1 MRRRGWICVGW
12 VLFVMIAAL
21 TACSSGAATA
31 ASTQAGSRA
40 AGEPTQRPTT
50 TAAVAVSS
58 CAGAATVA
66 QTEGPYYKAG
76 APERTTLV
84 DGQTSGDLLLLT
96 GQVTTAACE
105 PMAGAV
111 VDVWQADEHGE
122 YDNVGYRMRG
132 RVATDAEGRYVLE
145 TVIPGVYPGRTP
157 HIHVKVFS
165 PDGREL
171 LTTQIYLTGVS
182 EPIADSIFRPELLA
196 RDLPSDSEGRRAVAF
211 DIVVAP

>member
-1 MRRRGWICVGW
+1 M
-12 VLFVMIAAL
+12 
-21 TACSSGAATA
+21 
-31 ASTQAGSRA
+31 
-40 AGEPTQRPTT
+40 
-50 TAAVAVSS
+50 
-58 CAGAATVA
+58 A

-84 DGQTSGDLLLLT
+84 EGQTSGELLLLT
-96 GQVTTAACE
+96 GQVMTTACE

-111 VDVWQADEHGE
+111 VDVWQADENGE
-122 YDNVGYRMRG
+122 YDNIGYRMRG
-132 RVATDAEGRYVLE
+132 RVTTDAEGRYVLE
-145 TVIPGVYPGRTP
+145 TVIPGEYPGRTP

-182 EPIADSIFRPELLA
+182 EQVADSIFTPDLLA
-196 RDLPSDSEGRRAVAF
+196 RDLPSDSEGRRGVGF